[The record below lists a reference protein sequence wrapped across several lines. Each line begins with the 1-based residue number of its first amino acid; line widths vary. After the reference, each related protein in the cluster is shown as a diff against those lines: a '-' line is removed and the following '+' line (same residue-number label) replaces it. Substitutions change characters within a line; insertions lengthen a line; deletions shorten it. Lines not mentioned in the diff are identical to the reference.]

1 MKICTAWRVARLES
15 PLHSAD
21 IGVVWGANLPLRS
34 RPPRCG
40 SLIGLWVTM
49 ASTIVQKSKQHSQ
62 LPREQAVSCQRNG
75 GLTRLARCFA
85 RMIVASGGVLAS
97 TTTGFGHASRPAR
110 AYECGSDD

>member
-1 MKICTAWRVARLES
+1 MLFSIQTESLVLCINVEGDYAMKICLAWRVARLES

-49 ASTIVQKSKQHSQ
+49 ASTIVCTKKQAAQST
-62 LPREQAVSCQRNG
+62 AAGTGCVS
-75 GLTRLARCFA
+75 
-85 RMIVASGGVLAS
+85 S
-97 TTTGFGHASRPAR
+97 T
-110 AYECGSDD
+110 